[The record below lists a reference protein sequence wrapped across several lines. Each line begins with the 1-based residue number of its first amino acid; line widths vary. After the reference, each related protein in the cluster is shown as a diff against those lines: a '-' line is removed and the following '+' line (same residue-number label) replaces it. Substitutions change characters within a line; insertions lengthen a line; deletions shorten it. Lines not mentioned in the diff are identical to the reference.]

1 MKYFHHSVKNK
12 LSVKQG
18 IACGCFCICC
28 FRLSFRFSRKAISSD
43 YLFWILGERNCFS
56 YFSDMSP
63 QQGWQHRGA
72 GDKSHS
78 PPLPFA
84 TPLFC
89 VANRR
94 KGNNEKRLSPR
105 SKCYCFSH
113 SRASRIQKKFFLRN
127 HGGQLHFSVF
137 HSSSTLNFISPTLDK
152 LLANYFGA

>member
-1 MKYFHHSVKNK
+1 MTIYFGYLARETVSVTSVICHHNRADNT
-12 LSVKQG
+12 G
-18 IACGCFCICC
+18 GPGT
-28 FRLSFRFSRKAISSD
+28 R
-43 YLFWILGERNCFS
+43 
-56 YFSDMSP
+56 
-63 QQGWQHRGA
+63 
-72 GDKSHS
+72 
-78 PPLPFA
+78 A
-84 TPLFC
+84 TPHPSPSQPHFFC